1 MEAFNIKDMEKPY
14 KIKEENVNEFKKKME
29 NKIKLK
35 DSEKKLLI

>member
-14 KIKEENVNEFKKKME
+14 KIKEENVNGFKKKME